1 MVKVKVGVFMDI
13 WTITGKGG
21 REENRDSAGWTEKKG
36 AICMVVCDGLGGY
49 GNGRIAAEEAVGSFP
64 EGFEKNPK
72 ADERNLR
79 GIVEGCHKKLLEP
92 GIRHNGKKGAMTTLA
107 AVVAKDGVI
116 KACHIGDTRIYV
128 FEKGCLAYRSRDHSP
143 GQALASF
150 GSISAGEIR
159 KTPYRNKLFR
169 VLGGGKETPACE
181 IAKIGTAAGYAVLVC
196 TDGFWEY
203 VLEDEM
209 EKLHGKSVSAKEWL
223 LEMEE
228 LLKLRSGD
236 GGDNYT
242 ATALVVERF

>member
-1 MVKVKVGVFMDI
+1 MVNVKVGVFMDI

-21 REENRDSAGWTEKKG
+21 REENQDKAGWAEAKG
-36 AICMVVCDGLGGY
+36 AFCVVVCDGLGGY
-49 GNGRIAAEEAVGSFP
+49 SNGKIAAEETVKRFLD
-64 EGFEKNPK
+64 EFKKNPK
-72 ADERNLR
+72 ADDHNLQ
-79 GIVEGCHKKLLEP
+79 GIVDGCHRKLLELK
-92 GIRHNGKKGAMTTLA
+92 ISHNDKKGVMTTLA
-107 AVVAKDGVI
+107 AVVAKEGVI

-128 FEKGCLAYRSRDHSP
+128 FRKGSLVYQSRDHSL
-143 GQALASF
+143 GQTMASF
-150 GSISAGEIR
+150 GSIGKDDIR
-159 KTPYRNKLFR
+159 KSPCRNKLLR
-169 VLGGGKETPACE
+169 VLGGERETPPCE
-181 IAKIGTAAGYAVLVC
+181 IVKIEMADGYAVLVC

-209 EKLHGKSVSAKEWL
+209 EKLHGKCRSAREWL